1 MVTERP
7 VIRYE
12 PDRRAAFQLS
22 DLALVER
29 RHARVWKS
37 VQLFI
42 EPPSEPSS
50 DSSSEPFDELSN
62 ELFTG

>member
-1 MVTERP
+1 M
-7 VIRYE
+7 IRFK
-12 PDRRAAFQLS
+12 PDRRPAFHLS

-29 RHARVWKS
+29 RHVVWKS